1 MLVAPLCTIASFG
14 LRLAKSS
21 TILSA
26 VKGLIITVA
35 AYSTPPRELPSPAHT
50 TLHLRLRWVRVE
62 GRACALAGHH
72 PPVILRSHLETHR
85 THGVEE
91 VEVGKMRCGDKFGW

>member
-50 TLHLRLRWVRVE
+50 TLHLRLRPPP
-62 GRACALAGHH
+62 ACCLE
-72 PPVILRSHLETHR
+72 ISLETDQ

-91 VEVGKMRCGDKFGW
+91 VEVGKMRCGDKFSW